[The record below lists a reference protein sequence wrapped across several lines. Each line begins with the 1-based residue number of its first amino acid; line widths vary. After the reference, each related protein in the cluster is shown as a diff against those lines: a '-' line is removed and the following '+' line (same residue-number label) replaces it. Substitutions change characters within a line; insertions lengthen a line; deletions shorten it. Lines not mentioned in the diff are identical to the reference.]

1 MDDIN
6 SAKDLDQKIRN
17 ALSQKSDSN
26 LPICLFLGEV
36 SRDKLFLK
44 LGFKSM
50 RQYEIILS
58 NELSIKLEKI
68 TSWKKTGK
76 VFLTYKDDLEKAG
89 FNESHKLSKLR
100 HLNKALELHD
110 KNDVFQKI
118 ITLSHK
124 EFINYACGNEKNT
137 IVEKKDPS
145 QSTKGI
151 FRLKGEAALTI
162 NPKIDPEIFSYLVR
176 VNTLAFTAI
185 RKKEKVYFMRVKD
198 RAEFERFAKA
208 FNRLIRRLRKD
219 TKR

>member
-6 SAKDLDQKIRN
+6 SAMDLDQKIRN

-26 LPICLFLGEV
+26 LPICLFFGEV

-50 RQYEIILS
+50 RQYK
-58 NELSIKLEKI
+58 IKLANEIGIKPGRLAGWTTI
-68 TSWKKTGK
+68 GTIYLK
-76 VFLTYKDDLEKAG
+76 YKNDLEKAG
-89 FNESHKLSKLR
+89 FTESHELSKLR
-100 HLNKALELHD
+100 YLSKALKLHD
-110 KNDVFQKI
+110 KKDVYEKI

-124 EFINYACGNEKNT
+124 EFIDYASGNEKITLVSEKNPTQSNT
-137 IVEKKDPS
+137 
-145 QSTKGI
+145 GI
-151 FRLKGEAALTI
+151 FRLKGKTALTI

-176 VNTLAFTAI
+176 VNTLVFTAF

-208 FNRLIRRLRKD
+208 FNRLIKRLRKGQN
-219 TKR
+219 K